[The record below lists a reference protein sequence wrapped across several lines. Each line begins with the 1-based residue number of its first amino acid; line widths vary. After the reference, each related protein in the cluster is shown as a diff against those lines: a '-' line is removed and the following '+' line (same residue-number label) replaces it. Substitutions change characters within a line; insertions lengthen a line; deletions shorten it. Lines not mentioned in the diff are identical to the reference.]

1 MKKLILL
8 LTLTLLPTTA
18 FAQLQSQ
25 ISNAE
30 SDSGETE
37 KTALDDACYNLDENR
52 EWYEL
57 FLKFTQAFQNENYD
71 EALSYTAQLKTI
83 CSDSPILNYS
93 IGMTYLKKY
102 DTQTALSYLELA
114 TKNTKEFQLSADMT
128 KKILFALYEAEN
140 ANDNIKKEQC
150 NKKLSSLSTQLTQQ
164 YQEQTKKLELS
175 LLEQKRHD
183 DFALLWTGAGIG
195 IAGLVVTATGA
206 ALLATADGL
215 TYSQNSDKSITINNI
230 KPRYT
235 GYALLGVGITATVIG
250 AVTAGVGGYRYS
262 KSFDN
267 EKSLS
272 LHIAPQSLN
281 LSVTF

>member
-1 MKKLILL
+1 MKKLFFL

-18 FAQLQSQ
+18 FAQLQAQ
-25 ISNAE
+25 DANAE
-30 SDSGETE
+30 SVVVE
-37 KTALDDACYNLDENR
+37 KTALDDACYNLDENQ

-57 FLKFTQAFQNENYD
+57 FRKFTQAFQNENYD
-71 EALSYTAQLKTI
+71 EALNYTAQLKKI

-102 DTQTALSYLELA
+102 DTQAALSYLELA

-150 NKKLSSLSTQLTQQ
+150 NEKISSLNAQLTQQ
-164 YQEQTKKLELS
+164 YQEQTKKLQLS

-183 DFALLWTGAGIG
+183 HYTLLWTGTGVG
-195 IAGLVVTATGA
+195 IAGLVLTATGA

-215 TYSQNSDKSITINNI
+215 TYSNNTGNDQSITINNI

-235 GYALLGVGITATVIG
+235 GYALLGVGITATVLG
-250 AVTAGVGGYRYS
+250 AVTAGIGGYRYS
-262 KSFDN
+262 KTFDD

-272 LHIAPQSLN
+272 LQITPQSFNLN
-281 LSVTF
+281 VTF